1 MNILGL
7 YQGSGY
13 ILEFPVTVDG
23 VVLAA
28 ADAIQF
34 DMYAA
39 GVLTHTATSCGGGDV
54 SLASGIVSVALSSA
68 VTVNFNRAYKY
79 ELWFIPAGSNE
90 KHIITTG
97 TIQFI
102 KTITRIEPCL

>member
-39 GVLTHTATSCGGGDV
+39 GVLTHTATLCDDV
-54 SLASGIVSVALSSA
+54 SLAAGIVSVALPSA

-79 ELWFIPAGSNE
+79 ELWFIPAGSGE

>member
-1 MNILGL
+1 MDILGL
-7 YQGSGY
+7 YQASAY
-13 ILEFPVTVDG
+13 TLEFPVTVDG
-23 VVLAA
+23 STLSG

-39 GVLTHTATSCGGGDV
+39 GVLTHSATLCDDV
-54 SLASGIVSVALSSA
+54 SLTGGVISVLLPST
-68 VTVNFNRAYKY
+68 VTVDFNRAYQY
-79 ELWFIPAGSNE
+79 ELWFIPTGDTE

-102 KTITRIEPCL
+102 KTNTRITPCP

>member
-39 GVLTHTATSCGGGDV
+39 GVLTHSTTLCDDV
-54 SLASGIVSVALSSA
+54 SLAAGIVSVALPSS

-79 ELWFIPAGSNE
+79 ELWFIPAGSGE
-90 KHIITTG
+90 KHIITPG

>member
-7 YQGSGY
+7 YQASGY

-34 DMYAA
+34 DMFAA
-39 GVLTHTATSCGGGDV
+39 GVLTHTATLCDDV
-54 SLASGIVSVALSSA
+54 MLAAGIVSVTLPSA

-79 ELWFIPAGSNE
+79 ELWFIPAGSTD
-90 KHIITTG
+90 KHIIATG
-97 TIQFI
+97 NVPFI

>member
-1 MNILGL
+1 MDILGL
-7 YQGSGY
+7 YQASAY
-13 ILEFPVTVDG
+13 TLEFPVTVNG
-23 VVLAA
+23 TPLAG

-39 GVLTHTATSCGGGDV
+39 GVLTHSATLCDD
-54 SLASGIVSVALSSA
+54 VALAAGEISVTLPST
-68 VTVNFNRAYKY
+68 VTVDFNRSYQY
-79 ELWFIPAGSNE
+79 ELWFIPTGSNQ

-102 KTITRIEPCL
+102 KTITRITPCP